1 MNRDTEKT
9 FSTSFLREWLIY
21 SCAFLLIYCL
31 LIFRFGPFSD
41 EIWDL
46 TCNNHGV
53 YIAAG
58 RWGASLLRT
67 IMSEQYVPLAYGIF
81 CAACISCTL
90 CILTRIYRITEWGH
104 KIILAMISMGMVQL
118 SYLMIASFI
127 VDAVCLGMLLM
138 VGSYYLLTRDTHTG
152 QRYTVAVAIPCMAFA
167 MATYQSLLLL
177 IPCLLMGQYIM
188 APQTRSSREWWGM
201 ALRIGS
207 VCFAALILYFISKS
221 ISMYWAS
228 PEEIA
233 GVQAYQASLV
243 TWGKLDIVT
252 HVLHLGKQT
261 VEHWLGLTYRSEWIF
276 TTCLIPTAVLA
287 WETIRAKKQVLMG
300 LGCLAGLYVLPFAS
314 LWALGEDAGARLHF
328 AQPFV
333 AGILWVAALQR
344 NRVLARV
351 PQTVLIGISAFII
364 LKASYTV
371 CEMAFLQ
378 KRMHEDDVR
387 RIQAVQQRA
396 WLTPV
401 PEGVDV
407 FTCPIVVVGEQDFH
421 VPDDF
426 KSCVRFCGSVNGRRW
441 LYDYLGMKG
450 MKDIGESFSP
460 REEIRNLVKSMPLYP
475 AGGCTKFYKGEI
487 IVNFND
493 SPPKKK
499 AAH

>member
-1 MNRDTEKT
+1 MNYST
-9 FSTSFLREWLIY
+9 FRKDFLTASVSFLIV
-21 SCAFLLIYCL
+21 YCL
-31 LIFRFGPFSD
+31 LIFRFGPFTD

-46 TCNNHGV
+46 STNNHDW
-53 YIAAG
+53 YIGCG
-58 RWGASLLRT
+58 RWAVVVYRH
-67 IMSEQYVPLAYGIF
+67 IMSEMYVPIAYGI
-81 CAACISCTL
+81 AAAFFWGTTICIQFKLFEIQSKYKL
-90 CILTRIYRITEWGH
+90 LYIALSVGI
-104 KIILAMISMGMVQL
+104 VQL
-118 SYLMIASFI
+118 SYMMICAFI
-127 VDAVCLGMLLM
+127 TDAIL
-138 VGSYYLLTRDTHTG
+138 
-152 QRYTVAVAIPCMAFA
+152 F
-167 MATYQSLLLL
+167 
-177 IPCLLMGQYIM
+177 
-188 APQTRSSREWWGM
+188 GM
-201 ALRIGS
+201 ALIHISYYIIAKSSISNLIIKYAGCIVCVFIALSFYQTLAILLPFILLARYIINRNKSNSEWVSEVFKITVIGS
-207 VCFAALILYFISKS
+207 IGTLLYFITKH
-221 ISMYWAS
+221 ISFHFAD
-228 PEEIA
+228 P
-233 GVQAYQASLV
+233 QAIKAAQSYQAGLV
-243 TWGKLDIVT
+243 TWGQLDLVT

-276 TTCLIPTAVLA
+276 TTCLIPAAVLA

-344 NRVLARV
+344 NRVLARI

-450 MKDIGESFSP
+450 MKDIRESSTP
-460 REEIRNLVKSMPLYP
+460 REEVRELVKTMPLYP
-475 AGGCTKFYKGEI
+475 ASGCTMYYKGEI

-493 SPPKKK
+493 APPKKK
-499 AAH
+499 EAR

>member
-1 MNRDTEKT
+1 MIQTEKNGR
-9 FSTSFLREWLIY
+9 FLICHALLAAVSFILIY
-21 SCAFLLIYCL
+21 GMLG
-31 LIFRFGPFSD
+31 FRFGPFSD
-41 EIWDL
+41 ELWDL
-46 TCNNHGV
+46 TGQNHGI
-53 YIAAG
+53 YIAGG
-58 RWGASLLRT
+58 RWGVSVYRWLMNDKMVPVAYMIAGAIYMGLTFALLVQVLN
-67 IMSEQYVPLAYGIF
+67 IKLMGHIF
-81 CAACISCTL
+81 VL
-90 CILTRIYRITEWGH
+90 C
-104 KIILAMISMGMVQL
+104 AMILGIVQL
-118 SYLMIASFI
+118 SYLMIVAYHT
-127 VDAVCLGMLLM
+127 DAVCLGMLLM

-344 NRVLARV
+344 NHVLARV

-450 MKDIGESFSP
+450 MKDIGESSSP

>member
-1 MNRDTEKT
+1 MIPTEKKERD
-9 FSTSFLREWLIY
+9 FVRHAFLAAVSFILIY
-21 SCAFLLIYCL
+21 GMLG
-31 LIFRFGPFSD
+31 FRFGPFSD
-41 EIWDL
+41 ELWDL
-46 TCNNHGV
+46 TGQNHGI
-53 YIAAG
+53 YIAGG
-58 RWGASLLRT
+58 RWGVSAYRWL
-67 IMSEQYVPLAYGIF
+67 MNDKMVPVAYMIAGAIYMGLTF
-81 CAACISCTL
+81 AIL
-90 CILTRIYRITEWGH
+90 VRILTV
-104 KIILAMISMGMVQL
+104 KIKGQIFVLCAMILGIVQL
-118 SYLMIASFI
+118 SYLMIVAYHT
-127 VDAVCLGMLLM
+127 DAVCLGMLLM
-138 VGSYYLLTRDTHTG
+138 VSSYYLLTRDTWIG
-152 QRYTVAVAIPCMAFA
+152 RRYAIALAVPCMVFA

-188 APQTRSSREWWGM
+188 NPQAHGTREW
-201 ALRIGS
+201 LKTVLLVGS
-207 VCFAALILYFISKS
+207 VCIAALILYFVSKNISL
-221 ISMYWAS
+221 YWAS

-276 TTCLIPTAVLA
+276 ATCFIPAAVLA
-287 WETIRAKKQVLMG
+287 WETIRTKKQVLMG

-387 RIQAVQQRA
+387 RIQAVQLRA

-450 MKDIGESFSP
+450 MKDIGESSSP
-460 REEIRNLVKSMPLYP
+460 PSEIRALLKTMPLYP

-499 AAH
+499 ESQ